1 MKRSERT
8 DNAARIDIQMAK
20 VSTSAAP
27 VVDVHHYDKKLDD
40 QAS

>member
-1 MKRSERT
+1 MKRAERA
-8 DNAARIDIQMAK
+8 DNAARIDIQMDK

-27 VVDVHHYDKKLDD
+27 VVDVHKYDKKLDN